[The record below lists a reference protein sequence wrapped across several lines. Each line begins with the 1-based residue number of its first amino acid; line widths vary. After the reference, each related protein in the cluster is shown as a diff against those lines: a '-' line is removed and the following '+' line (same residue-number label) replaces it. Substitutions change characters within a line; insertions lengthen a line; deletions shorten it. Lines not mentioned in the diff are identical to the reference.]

1 MAWMDWFGGDN
12 AAGLMQGCHYTGA
25 NISNPWPHLAH
36 SNANATPPKPTPPRA
51 LMGQN
56 NLLFEK
62 KVVGN
67 NEVGREFCAKK
78 NAGEVFEKIW
88 LWGLLMKLVDNGG
101 L

>member
-1 MAWMDWFGGDN
+1 
-12 AAGLMQGCHYTGA
+12 
-25 NISNPWPHLAH
+25 
-36 SNANATPPKPTPPRA
+36 
-51 LMGQN
+51 MGQN

-62 KVVGN
+62 KVVEN
-67 NEVGREFCAKK
+67 NEVGRQFCAKK